1 MNPKTLSTRKL
12 NTPDFIY
19 VPTLQIITYLMS
31 PRTVDQRKMVDDNFG
46 ARKSIKNV
54 LKVFEDMTL
63 RKIFGFRRKELTM
76 PQRNA

>member
-1 MNPKTLSTRKL
+1 
-12 NTPDFIY
+12 
-19 VPTLQIITYLMS
+19 MS